1 MTKHLFHETIGDIFD
16 DENFP
21 SKGITILKDAACG
34 GDHTLPLFCSEER
47 SYTTRYAC
55 ADLMIL
61 KEQKV
66 KVIIE
71 IEESNVKP
79 VHIFGKFLAS
89 AISEYY
95 IYGKEKYEMDESVLF
110 IQVLDTSKQKNVS
123 IRKAQWTNIEESI
136 RAILPFEG
144 TSIREYAIFYGD
156 KPDFKKGEK
165 KDNLVEFVRGA
176 LKY

>member
-1 MTKHLFHETIGDIFD
+1 MTIHPFHKVIGDIFD

-34 GDHTLPLFCSEER
+34 GEHTLPLFCSEER

-55 ADLMIL
+55 VDLMIL

-89 AISEYY
+89 AMSEYY
-95 IYGKEKYEMDESVLF
+95 IYGKEKYGMDESVLF
-110 IQVLDTSKQKNVS
+110 LQILDFSKQKMKS
-123 IRKAQWTNIEESI
+123 RKIAQWTNIEESI
-136 RAILPFEG
+136 RSILPFEG
-144 TSIREYAIFYGD
+144 TSIREYGIFYGD

-165 KDNLVEFVRGA
+165 KDNLVEFVRSR
-176 LKY
+176 LK

>member
-1 MTKHLFHETIGDIFD
+1 MTKHPFHKVIGDLI
-16 DENFP
+16 
-21 SKGITILKDAACG
+21 SGINLPKDKYCVLQDSACG
-34 GDHTLPLFCSEER
+34 GEHTLPLFCSEKR

-55 ADLMIL
+55 VDLMIL

-66 KVIIE
+66 KVIME

-89 AISEYY
+89 AMAKYY
-95 IYGKEKYEMDESVLF
+95 IYGKEKYEMDEYVLF
-110 IQVLDTSKQKNVS
+110 IQILDFSKQKNVS
-123 IRKAQWTNIEESI
+123 IRKAQWTDIEESI

-156 KPDFKKGEK
+156 KSDFKKGEK
-165 KDNLVEFVRGA
+165 KDNLEEFVRSR
-176 LKY
+176 LK